1 MNEAKTSISSL
12 DQVSSD
18 FGNVL
23 FQFFLVNFEISYT
36 RPTQF
41 NSHRLYHIKARKLG
55 LFNALHTFLPQSDHR
70 QTLRVEDRI

>member
-1 MNEAKTSISSL
+1 MHEAKTSISSL

-18 FGNVL
+18 FGKML

-36 RPTQF
+36 RPTQS

-55 LFNALHTFLPQSDHR
+55 FNALHTFLPQSDHR